1 MSSSIKRLLV
11 KASVWFFQGDIQWR
25 SQFLLSVDINSFTLA
40 FAAVDGQQVVFIY
53 LFLSWRIRNL
63 SSHTDLPGAPRRR
76 RHRARKRS
84 ASKKKK
90 KMGGNWPWSGEDE
103 GRYSVWA
110 TFVHYRLLRGAAR
123 ERRPHDGVRKRLG
136 RAVPCESRH
145 THLCHLVF
153 RCEVTDQRSTDWLKL
168 DWEVWTSSN
177 FFLSFFCSIFK
188 EASPDSS
195 PHVGLTSPSAKT
207 EAGYLTSCCFLWEKS
222 LIALLLFKSRVNIS
236 RKYSSFDYSN
246 RFILVQLYVNVVTLR
261 RLLFCLQ
268 IHWNYWLLF
277 IAFGCF
283 QIKLYNWIM
292 KNAI

>member
-1 MSSSIKRLLV
+1 MKKIIFIKRWLWLLWMGSRWFLFIYFSPEGSVTSPPTQTSQALLAARGTEQESARLV
-11 KASVWFFQGDIQWR
+11 K
-25 SQFLLSVDINSFTLA
+25 
-40 FAAVDGQQVVFIY
+40 
-53 LFLSWRIRNL
+53 
-63 SSHTDLPGAPRRR
+63 
-76 RHRARKRS
+76 
-84 ASKKKK
+84 KKEKT
-90 KMGGNWPWSGEDE
+90 GGNWRWSGEDE

-136 RAVPCESRH
+136 RSVPCESRR
-145 THLCHLVF
+145 THLCHLVL

-188 EASPDSS
+188 EASPDPS

-207 EAGYLTSCCFLWEKS
+207 EAGYLTSCCFLWEKI
-222 LIALLLFKSRVNIS
+222 LLPYTNALGNRKISPVAFVTLTYLFKSRVDIS

-246 RFILVQLYVNVVTLR
+246 RFMLVQLYINVTTLR

-268 IHWNYWLLF
+268 IHWNYWLLV

-283 QIKLYNWIM
+283 QIKLRYCTIG
-292 KNAI
+292 